1 MANVLMIAP
10 LNAANFDSGN
20 AEAGK
25 VLTADGAGGAAFEP
39 VAARL
44 TAGDMMLVTH
54 PDPQNEINGYYVR
67 DGDLNGYPRYRR
79 RSRLEMARVVVGIN
93 ALQWQIRAPGMM
105 PGTYNVLA
113 SADDDVATPDAA
125 RQWYD
130 ANMVKVVVRGR
141 EVVDYGLHLVADGD
155 GGVAYQAMEEVE
167 GVPPIAGNADQDKV
181 LAVVGT
187 YTGMPPLGSW
197 SFAAEWKRLSD
208 LMSGMRL
215 FAPTAPNQIGNGSTP
230 VTAAMLDNEYSNS
243 YLSNQ
248 GTPSGQEMFF
258 FIDGYTGKRMM
269 AVRRH
274 TGEWDAVELATLYE

>member
-1 MANVLMIAP
+1 MANILALVPM
-10 LNAANFDSGN
+10 NAANFDSGN
-20 AEAGK
+20 AEDGE
-25 VLTADGAGGAAFEP
+25 VLTADGAGGAAFESA
-39 VAARL
+39 AARL

-67 DGDLNGYPRYRR
+67 DGDLNGYPRYRM
-79 RSRLEMARVVVGIN
+79 RSWLEMARVVAGID

-113 SADDDVATPDAA
+113 SAYDDVATPDAA
-125 RQWYD
+125 GRWYD
-130 ANMVKVVVRGR
+130 ANMEKVSVWGR
-141 EVVDYGLHLVADGD
+141 EAVDYGLYLVADGD

-187 YTGMPPLGSW
+187 YTGMPPWGSW
-197 SFAAEWKRLSD
+197 SFAAEWKRIND
-208 LMSGMRL
+208 LMSSARL
-215 FAPTAPNQIGNGSTP
+215 FAPTALNQVGNGSTP

-243 YLSNQ
+243 YLDSQ
-248 GTPSGQEMFF
+248 GTPSNQEMFF

-269 AVRRH
+269 AVRRY
-274 TGEWDAVELATLYE
+274 TGEWDAMELATLYE

>member
-1 MANVLMIAP
+1 MANILMIAP
-10 LNAANFDSGN
+10 LNAANFSSGN
-20 AEAGK
+20 ADAGA

-79 RSRLEMARVVVGIN
+79 GSWLEMARVVVGIN

-105 PGTYNVLA
+105 PGTYNVFGF
-113 SADDDVATPDAA
+113 SDDDVATPDAA
-125 RQWYD
+125 KWYD
-130 ANMVKVVVRGR
+130 ANMVNFGVH
-141 EVVDYGLHLVADGD
+141 EQQAVDYGLHLVADGY
-155 GGVAYQAMEEVE
+155 GGVDYQAMAEVE

-187 YTGMPPLGSW
+187 YTGMPPWGSW
-197 SFAAEWKRLSD
+197 SFAAEWKRIDD
-208 LMSGMRL
+208 LMSRARL
-215 FAPTAPNQIGNGSTP
+215 FAPTALNQIGNGSTP

-269 AVRRH
+269 AVRRY